1 MNIVFCPYLSAM
13 WSSMKP
19 LYEEHLAAGDDV
31 RVMPLPYCVKY
42 HDGSRSDF
50 AVDEYPVPV
59 TEPSSTFLEEWH
71 PDRIY
76 FHNPY
81 DDHNFITMVD
91 PRFFTKQLASFTS
104 DLVFVPYYTRGFTD
118 GGDIETVIRSEGV
131 RRANHIIVWSEAQKA
146 RYASILCKYSVDWM
160 DRIIIKERPSYQ
172 FKLMPEEWLL
182 ISQGRRLVMLGT
194 SLCSLFGQRRS
205 ALDQIA
211 ATIRRNQNDDIC
223 LVFRPHPLYID
234 TIKAMMPELEHPYRT
249 ILDNF
254 INLEQGILDET
265 PDVEESAY
273 FCTEYI
279 GNPSSIVAIFREQG
293 KPITII

>member
-1 MNIVFCPYLSAM
+1 MSIVFCPYLSAM

-19 LYEEHLAAGDDV
+19 LYEEHLAAGDDD
-31 RVMPLPYCVKY
+31 RVMPLPYSVKY

-50 AVDEYPVPV
+50 AVDEYPIPTVPAD
-59 TEPSSTFLEEWH
+59 PDDLERMR

-81 DDHNFITMVD
+81 DDNNAITMVD

-104 DLVFVPYYTRGFTD
+104 DLVFVPYYTHGYTD
-118 GGDIETVIRSEGV
+118 GGDLETIIRAVGV
-131 RRANHIIVWSEAQKA
+131 RRADHIIVWSEAQKV
-146 RYASILCKYSVDWM
+146 RYASILCTYSVDWM
-160 DRIIIKERPSYQ
+160 RKIIVKERPSYQ
-172 FKLMPEEWLL
+172 FKFIPEEWLL

-194 SLCSLFGQRRS
+194 SLCSLFGQRRG

-234 TIKAMMPELEHPYRT
+234 TIKAMMPE
-249 ILDNF
+249 
-254 INLEQGILDET
+254 
-265 PDVEESAY
+265 
-273 FCTEYI
+273 I
-279 GNPSSIVAIFREQG
+279 GRAHV
-293 KPITII
+293 